1 MIPNL
6 LNSNLF
12 ACVDT
17 TILWQRL
24 ANYINQDLLNTKM
37 SCPRRQLPWEKKII
51 YKQIELRSPRVAAG
65 TKNNPSFKKYKHK
78 PGKEDFGW
86 LQEVVPTFRKR
97 HVKQKKIRANK

>member
-1 MIPNL
+1 MKPNL

-37 SCPRRQLPWEKKII
+37 VCPRRQLPWEKKII
-51 YKQIELRSPRVAAG
+51 YKQIELRGPRVAAG
-65 TKNNPSFKKYKHK
+65 TKNNTSVKKYKHK

-86 LQEVVPTFRKR
+86 LQVVPTFRKR